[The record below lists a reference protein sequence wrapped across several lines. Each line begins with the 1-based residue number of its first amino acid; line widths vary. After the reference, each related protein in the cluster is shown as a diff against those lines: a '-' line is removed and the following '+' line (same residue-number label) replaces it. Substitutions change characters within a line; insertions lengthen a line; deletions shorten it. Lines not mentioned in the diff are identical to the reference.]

1 MTELSRIQEIILT
14 IPAVLIAF
22 SFHEFAHAF
31 VATKFGDDTPR
42 LQGRVTLDPRSHI
55 DWLGFILIIIG
66 GFGWAR
72 PVMVNTAKLR
82 PRILGD
88 ILVSLAGVIMNF
100 LLAIFFGLLTIAA
113 DRFDAPFVATAM
125 QYILVLN
132 LWMVAFNVLPIPPLD
147 GFHVIKYILPP
158 SLQEH
163 VPTMYRYGPYLLLL
177 LILTEKVDV
186 LLHPIMSGVMWG
198 FRMVMTPIFA
208 LLG

>member
-1 MTELSRIQEIILT
+1 MNELSRIQEIILT

-22 SFHEFAHAF
+22 SFHEFAHAW

-72 PVMVNTAKLR
+72 PVLVNTSKLR

-88 ILVSLAGVIMNF
+88 ILVSLAGVAMNF
-100 LLAIFFGLLTIAA
+100 LLAILFGLLMIAA
-113 DRFDAPFVATAM
+113 YRFEAPFVATAM

-132 LWMVAFNVLPIPPLD
+132 LWLVAFNVLPIPPLD
-147 GFHVIKYILPP
+147 GFHVIKYILPS
-158 SLQEH
+158 SLQKY
-163 VPTMYRYGPYLLLL
+163 VPALYQYGPYVLLL
-177 LILTEKVDV
+177 LILTRQVGV
-186 LLHPIMSGVMWG
+186 LLGPIMTGVMWG
-198 FRMVMTPIFA
+198 YGLVMSPIFA

>member
-1 MTELSRIQEIILT
+1 MTELSWIQGKILL

-22 SFHEFAHAF
+22 SFHEFAHAW

-55 DWLGFILIIIG
+55 DWLGFILIIVAD
-66 GFGWAR
+66 FGWAR
-72 PVMVNTAKLR
+72 PVMVDTRKLR
-82 PRILGD
+82 PRIWAD
-88 ILVSLAGVIMNF
+88 ILVSLAGVAMNF
-100 LLAIFFGLLTIAA
+100 LLAIFFGVLTIAA
-113 DRFDAPFVATAM
+113 DRLDAPFVATAM

-147 GFHVIKYILPP
+147 GFHVIKYILPA

-177 LILTEKVDV
+177 LIMTDKVDV
-186 LLHPIMSGVMWG
+186 LLAPIMSGVMWAWSI
-198 FRMVMTPIFA
+198 VMTPIFA
-208 LLG
+208 LVG